1 MDKKYHH
8 NECLN
13 GEGTYLYLPYLC
25 LVREC
30 WSGEW
35 GGGGGGGGCG
45 EQGKGSGGKEVK

>member
-30 WSGEW
+30 WSGE
-35 GGGGGGGGCG
+35 GGGGGWAVVNRERGQEGRR
-45 EQGKGSGGKEVK
+45 